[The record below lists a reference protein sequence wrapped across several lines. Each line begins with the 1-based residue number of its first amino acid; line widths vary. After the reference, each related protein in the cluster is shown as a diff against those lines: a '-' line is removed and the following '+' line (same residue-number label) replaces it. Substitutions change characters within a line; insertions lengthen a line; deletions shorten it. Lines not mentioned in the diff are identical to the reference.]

1 MTPLARLSL
10 ISVVLAT
17 LAACGVNPA
26 DSGKVWRSVTRTLD
40 AGAGN
45 EQALTASFSFEV
57 DCRYGG
63 EAELDAALN
72 IDDETDGHLL
82 ALFGWEIRYDACQ
95 PDDNT
100 LDGQLDYTA
109 TVVADETENG
119 GLLTVRTN
127 YQGMVT
133 SSGDTTG
140 SCEIDVVGTLDVAA
154 YQSPGEEFHAQVDA
168 TYTGTICG
176 NDVDEVFSASADGDA
191 DVDQP

>member
-1 MTPLARLSL
+1 MTPLARLAV
-10 ISVVLAT
+10 ISAALAA

-26 DSGKVWRSVTRTLD
+26 DSGKVWRSVTRTL
-40 AGAGN
+40 GAGPAG
-45 EQALTASFSFEV
+45 EQALTASFSFDV

-63 EAELDAALN
+63 EAEIDAALDVN
-72 IDDETDGHLL
+72 DETDGHLL
-82 ALFGWEIRYDACQ
+82 ALFGYQIRYDACQ

-109 TVVADETENG
+109 TVVADETSNG

-127 YQGMVT
+127 YQGTVT

-140 SCEIDVVGTLDVAA
+140 TCEIDVVGTLDAAA
-154 YQSPGEEFHAQVDA
+154 YENPGEEFHAQVDA

-176 NDVDEVFSASADGDA
+176 NEVDEVFSA
-191 DVDQP
+191 DVDVEADEP